1 MNFRRV
7 RAMARKEFL
16 HVLRDP
22 RSLLMAIGIPVL
34 MLVFFGYALT
44 LDVDNVP
51 LIVWDSSGTPASRD
65 LVSRFPAPA
74 ISRCGATPATLGR
87 WSARSTGGTFWP
99 A

>member
-34 MLVFFGYALT
+34 MLVLVR
-44 LDVDNVP
+44 LRVDAGRGQRAADRVG
-51 LIVWDSSGTPASRD
+51 LEAAR
-65 LVSRFPAPA
+65 RRA
-74 ISRCGATPATLGR
+74 AT
-87 WSARSTGGTFWP
+87 W
-99 A
+99 